1 VLVLIKSSFFGA
13 QDGDFSVYIESIKA
27 VVRPSDV
34 EKGFSGTGDAG
45 VRFYAAYNV
54 RTEADL

>member
-1 VLVLIKSSFFGA
+1 VLIKSSFFGA

-54 RTEADL
+54 RIEADS